1 MVMNIEELQNSFL
14 EATQTEE
21 PVAIQTQTGNLVNG
35 DSTLTGINEPKDY
48 KLTLWLPVHGGK
60 APEGAKL
67 VMNNT
72 AYEVEVEAKQR
83 FISARIARKVRN
95 YASVITLAFTKFE
108 ENGDSSLYTQDDIMK
123 VYEIFDDNVIDACEK
138 MVSTVLGVNEN
149 LVQYITDTSLMNV
162 CSQIIKNNPSFFQAD

>member
-48 KLTLWLPVHGGK
+48 KLTLWLPVQGGK

-162 CSQIIKNNPSFFQAD
+162 CSQIIKNSPSFFQAD